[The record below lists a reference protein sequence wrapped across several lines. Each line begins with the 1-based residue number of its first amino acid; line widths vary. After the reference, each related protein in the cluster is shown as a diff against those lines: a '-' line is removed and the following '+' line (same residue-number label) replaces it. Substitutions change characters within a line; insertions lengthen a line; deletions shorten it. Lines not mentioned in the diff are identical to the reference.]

1 MAFVWN
7 IPTKI
12 LFGAGK
18 LGELHKEAPLGK
30 KALIVIS
37 NGRSTKTNG
46 SLDKLQ
52 EELQAWG
59 ADSVIFN
66 KIAANPTEPTVQEGV
81 DFGRENNCDFI
92 IAVGGGSAIDVA
104 KCVKLYAAQEI
115 PFIAI
120 PTTAGTGSE
129 ATRFAVVYKN
139 GEKQSIHDLLM
150 IPDAILFDAEPL
162 RILPPYQRKATLL
175 DAFSHAAESY
185 WSAKATEVSQSF
197 AKEALRIIVA
207 LQERYFDG
215 KTNDAENLS
224 LLYASYL
231 AGKAINISETTA
243 GHAMSYKLTS
253 LFGISHGHA
262 AALCN
267 AGLWQ
272 FMAASDAV
280 KELSEVIGEKPF
292 QKLLID
298 GELIYSLKN
307 ARDADFNSTLE
318 LLTHSVNPV
327 RLKNFPVPLP
337 EDVIRK
343 IYRAILLGEA
353 I

>member
-1 MAFVWN
+1 MSEQKIFFSKDNLIQYVKKLSPRRIFIVPGKTFNRLSLAGAFDDFQAVHFTDFKPN
-7 IPTKI
+7 P
-12 LFGAGK
+12 LF
-18 LGELHKEAPLGK
+18 E
-30 KALIVIS
+30 
-37 NGRSTKTNG
+37 
-46 SLDKLQ
+46 
-52 EELQAWG
+52 
-59 ADSVIFN
+59 SVESGIKVF
-66 KIAANPTEPTVQEGV
+66 
-81 DFGRENNCDFI
+81 RENNCDFI

-129 ATRFAVVYKN
+129 ETRFAVVYKN

-150 IPDAILFDAEPL
+150 LPDAILFDAEPL

-185 WSAKATEVSQSF
+185 WSAKAERSSDLF
-197 AKEALRIIVA
+197 AKEALRIIVS
-207 LQERYFDG
+207 LQEKYFDG
-215 KTNDAENLS
+215 STDDAENIS
-224 LLYASYL
+224 LLYAAYL

-298 GELIYSLKN
+298 GELIYPLKN
-307 ARDADFNSTLE
+307 ARDADFDSTLE
-318 LLTHSVNPV
+318 LLTHSVNTV

>member
-1 MAFVWN
+1 MSEQKIFF
-7 IPTKI
+7 TK
-12 LFGAGK
+12 
-18 LGELHKEAPLGK
+18 
-30 KALIVIS
+30 
-37 NGRSTKTNG
+37 
-46 SLDKLQ
+46 DKLVAYIKNFAPKNIFLVHGKTFNRLSIA
-52 EELQAWG
+52 E
-59 ADSVIFN
+59 IFN
-66 KIAANPTEPTVQEGV
+66 NFKATHFTDFKPNPLIESVEAGVKI
-81 DFGRENNCDFI
+81 FRENNCDMI

-104 KCVKLYAAQEI
+104 KCVKLQAAQVV

-139 GEKQSIHDLLM
+139 GEKQSVTDSCM
-150 IPDAILFDAEPL
+150 IPDAIYFDAEPL

-175 DAFSHAAESY
+175 DAYSHAAESY
-185 WSAKATEVSQSF
+185 WSVKANDSSRAF

-207 LQERYFDG
+207 LQENYFSG
-215 KTNDAENLS
+215 KTGDAENIS
-224 LLYASYL
+224 LMYAAYL

-272 FMAASDAV
+272 FMHASDAV
-280 KELSEVIGEKPF
+280 KDLTEIIGDKTF
-292 QKLLID
+292 QKLLIE
-298 GELIYSLKN
+298 GELIYPLN
-307 ARDADFNSTLE
+307 CADFDSTLE
-318 LLTHSVNPV
+318 LLTRSVNPV

-337 EDVIRK
+337 ENVIGK
-343 IYRAILLGEA
+343 IYRAIILGEVQ
-353 I
+353 

>member
-1 MAFVWN
+1 MSEQKIFFAADDLIRYIKKISPRN
-7 IPTKI
+7 IFLVHGKTFNRLSLAGSFDGFPTTHFTDFKPNP
-12 LFGAGK
+12 LFESVEAGIK
-18 LGELHKEAPLGK
+18 
-30 KALIVIS
+30 V
-37 NGRSTKTNG
+37 
-46 SLDKLQ
+46 
-52 EELQAWG
+52 
-59 ADSVIFN
+59 F
-66 KIAANPTEPTVQEGV
+66 
-81 DFGRENNCDFI
+81 RENNCDMI

-104 KCVKLYAAQEI
+104 KCVKLYAAQDI
-115 PFIAI
+115 PLIVV

-139 GEKQSIHDLLM
+139 GEKQSIHDLCI
-150 IPDAILFDAEPL
+150 IPDAIYFDAEPI

-175 DAFSHAAESY
+175 DAYSHAAESY
-185 WSAKATEVSQSF
+185 WSVKAMEVSRAF
-197 AKEALRIIVA
+197 AKEALRIIIS

-215 KTNDAENLS
+215 KTNDAENIS

-272 FMAASDAV
+272 FMQSSDAV
-280 KELSEVIGEKPF
+280 KELSKVIGEKTF
-292 QKLLID
+292 RELLTA
-298 GELIYSLKN
+298 GKLIYPLKN
-307 ARDADFNSTLE
+307 ERDEDFNSTLE

-327 RLKNFPVPLP
+327 RLKNFPVPLSK
-337 EDVIRK
+337 EVIGK
-343 IYRAILLGEA
+343 IYRAILLGEVQ
-353 I
+353 